1 MTPLPWCRV
10 GLIQVRLPVLTLASF
25 WVVHLAGKTLSHHYL
40 ESFLW
45 GRNPNLNPTTH
56 RNNIEYLDKPTKSL
70 LPKTKKGEG
79 NDLFKKKCLQQKPGE
94 VYCSLLLRLVLNF
107 LVFRLLRFSSSL
119 TNPQTKPNWRLFELW
134 FVYLWC
140 QSLPYPFLSE
150 VGCLWW
156 GCGLT
161 THFGEKTYTFW
172 GRFFPLKNHPTKDGF
187 WGQVTPSKRLY
198 PLRYPSRTPLAK
210 KKGSNS

>member
-1 MTPLPWCRV
+1 MPKKPCPTTTWSLFC
-10 GLIQVRLPVLTLASF
+10 GEET
-25 WVVHLAGKTLSHHYL
+25 
-40 ESFLW
+40 
-45 GRNPNLNPTTH
+45 PNLNPQRLTEITSNILTNQRKASFQKQKRERGTT
-56 RNNIEYLDKPTKSL
+56 SS
-70 LPKTKKGEG
+70 
-79 NDLFKKKCLQQKPGE
+79 KKKCLQQKPGE

-107 LVFRLLRFSSSL
+107 RVFRLLRFSSSL

-150 VGCLWW
+150 VGFLWW

-172 GRFFPLKNHPTKDGF
+172 GGFFH
-187 WGQVTPSKRLY
+187 SKIFQQKMDFGVR
-198 PLRYPSRTPLAK
+198 
-210 KKGSNS
+210 